1 MNRNYDE
8 NIKAAV
14 AKFEEMLRGQ
24 LERNE
29 KICASKDF
37 IDYAALDKIIIG
49 VCGGDGI
56 GPRITASARRVLEYL
71 LADEVAAGKVA
82 TSRV

>member
-8 NIKAAV
+8 NIRSAV
-14 AKFEEMLRGQ
+14 EKFEAMLRSQ

-29 KICASKDF
+29 KICATKDF
-37 IDYAALDKIIIG
+37 IDYAALDKIVIG

-71 LADEVAAGKVA
+71 LADEVKAG
-82 TSRV
+82 RV